1 MRVSSGIFCLH
12 LSLSSYEHHMV
23 DFNWWALVPVLSAA
37 HLKMSL
43 DRPDLAGSVPEAYC
57 KGYVA
62 GDLQISLGE
71 DCS

>member
-1 MRVSSGIFCLH
+1 
-12 LSLSSYEHHMV
+12 MV

-43 DRPDLAGSVPEAYC
+43 DRLDLAGSVAEAYC